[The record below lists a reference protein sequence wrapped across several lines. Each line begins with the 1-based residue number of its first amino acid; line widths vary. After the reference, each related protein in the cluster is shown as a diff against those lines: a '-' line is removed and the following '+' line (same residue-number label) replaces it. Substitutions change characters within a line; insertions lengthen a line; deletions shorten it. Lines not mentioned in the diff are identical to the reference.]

1 LKKLICYGNI
11 LIIALRSRCLMF
23 DIQISSEQN
32 LDESQDID
40 TYPSFAKPEIAPKYG
55 NRKAPASIA
64 HSRTSVEF

>member
-1 LKKLICYGNI
+1 
-11 LIIALRSRCLMF
+11 MF

-40 TYPSFAKPEIAPKYG
+40 TYPSFAKPEIASKYG
-55 NRKAPASIA
+55 NRKTPASIA